1 MPYLYIK
8 SCELNDVLFLQ
19 TTIILNKDTT
29 YYLYNNFFK
38 RIILQV
44 LNILVKQVD
53 F

>member
-1 MPYLYIK
+1 M
-8 SCELNDVLFLQ
+8 NDLLFLQ